1 MTASSRYVTGN
12 NHAPPTSVSAP
23 SLATEFKV
31 CVRIRPLLPKEKAH
45 VPTYRRKSNSII
57 QTFGPQNEHLLRVYD
72 SDLMYDHTGARDR
85 QFAFHEVFS
94 D

>member
-1 MTASSRYVTGN
+1 MATTPYSI
-12 NHAPPTSVSAP
+12 APPSA
-23 SLATEFKV
+23 STEFKV
-31 CVRIRPLLPKEKAH
+31 YVRIRPLIPKEKNH

-57 QTFGPQNEHLLRVYD
+57 KTFGPQSPHLLRVYD

-85 QFAFHEVFS
+85 QFAFHEVYG